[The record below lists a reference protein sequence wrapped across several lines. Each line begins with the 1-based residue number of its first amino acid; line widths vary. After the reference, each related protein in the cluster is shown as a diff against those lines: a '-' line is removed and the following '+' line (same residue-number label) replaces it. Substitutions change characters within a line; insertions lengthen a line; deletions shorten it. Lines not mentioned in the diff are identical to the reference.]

1 MLPPATSHVRNIRH
15 KRNARYAWVFFSSAA
30 AIVPKLNVA
39 QTSNNREGVM
49 ADRNEVVTRSLLSLD
64 RPTLSIA
71 ALAATGA
78 FGSFIVNLMNL
89 GRNWH
94 WW

>member
-1 MLPPATSHVRNIRH
+1 
-15 KRNARYAWVFFSSAA
+15 
-30 AIVPKLNVA
+30 
-39 QTSNNREGVM
+39 M

-64 RPTLSIA
+64 RPTMSIA